1 MGAMLLLCGIAVAG
15 ASVAIGAAFIAALS
29 ISKRRLNA
37 KLDAEY
43 GKKAR

>member
-1 MGAMLLLCGIAVAG
+1 MGELLLFGGIAVAG
-15 ASVAIGAAFIAALS
+15 ASVAIGIVFIAVLW

-43 GKKAR
+43 GKRK